1 VTVILTD
8 NPIRDASADEF
19 GFRAHAEVLCAAV
32 AEVHD
37 LPLTLAVLG
46 SWGSGKTSFLNIC
59 RSLLQERG
67 MITVGFGPWKYDQRD
82 EVWHALL
89 QTLLD
94 ELARQAANSQEPSV
108 KQRLGAVLARLR
120 RLSVAAA
127 WLLSRQAV
135 NTFTPMSLDESD
147 LDELRTAASHGEAP
161 GLAADY
167 HAVNQF
173 ERDFAEVVRELT
185 GGAPLAIFIDDLD
198 RCRPETALSVL
209 EALRIF
215 TGDAPCLFVI
225 AIDHDALIDAAAR
238 YYDGDRQRGRRYLE
252 KLVHFSYHLPGI
264 RWESL
269 GNALRSRLD
278 FLPEDPVVWEVI
290 RIGFQN
296 NPRRVRRFVGAYNLT
311 LAMLSAA
318 GPQSPE
324 RVRQVAILLMLR
336 QEHPEFYARLR
347 VDLDVWQRITDAAP
361 ADDGRPTL
369 PRHDDLVLVERDSE
383 LVTVLQRIGDRT
395 RFDFPPVPSAD
406 LVLALSEVIVM
417 PGVGQVRA

>member
-278 FLPEDPVVWEVI
+278 FLPEDPVVWEVDPD
-290 RIGFQN
+290 RVPEQPTPGPPVRRRLQPDPRHAVGGGAAVAGTGTAGGHPAHAAAGAPGVLRPSARR
-296 NPRRVRRFVGAYNLT
+296 PRRVATHHRR
-311 LAMLSAA
+311 
-318 GPQSPE
+318 
-324 RVRQVAILLMLR
+324 
-336 QEHPEFYARLR
+336 
-347 VDLDVWQRITDAAP
+347 
-361 ADDGRPTL
+361 RP
-369 PRHDDLVLVERDSE
+369 S
-383 LVTVLQRIGDRT
+383 
-395 RFDFPPVPSAD
+395 
-406 LVLALSEVIVM
+406 
-417 PGVGQVRA
+417 